1 MNKTED
7 DNRYLVPALQRGL
20 HILRMFRRNRQVI
33 GAPEMAAELGI
44 PRTTVFRLLQTLE
57 HMGFVRRTNGDRD
70 YRLGVGVLSLGFEYL
85 ASQEINEL
93 ARPILERLRDR
104 TGFATHLVAREGR
117 DVVYLL
123 RVPGYSVLNTSIVV
137 GTRLP
142 AHATI
147 MGRVLLSDLSESEL
161 DELFA
166 GQALSAR
173 SPKTPTTLNELKR
186 LLREDRERGYVI
198 SESFYERGINAIAA
212 PVRDSSGR
220 VIAVINLI
228 AREGEAAGD
237 KLHGELLRQVLDAAD
252 EISASL
258 DYRPRVAANG

>member
-1 MNKTED
+1 MSKVDEKNP
-7 DNRYLVPALQRGL
+7 YLVPALQRGL
-20 HILRMFRRNRQVI
+20 QILRMFRRDRQVL
-33 GAPEMAAELGI
+33 GAPEIAAELGI

-57 HMGFVRRTNGDRD
+57 HMGYIRRANGDRD
-70 YRLGVGVLSLGFEYL
+70 YRLGVAVLTLGFEFL

-104 TGFATHLVAREGR
+104 TGFATHLVAREER

-123 RVPGYSVLNTSIVV
+123 RIPGYSVLNTSIVV

-147 MGRVLLSDLSESEL
+147 MGRVLLSDLTDDEL
-161 DELFA
+161 DALYA
-166 GQALSAR
+166 GQTLSAR
-173 SPKTPTTLNELKR
+173 SPQTPTTIEALKA
-186 LLREDRERGYVI
+186 LLREDRKRGYVI

-212 PVRDSSGR
+212 PVRDASGR
-220 VIAVINLI
+220 VVAVINLI
-228 AREGEAAGD
+228 ARDGEAGSD
-237 KLHGELLRQVLDAAD
+237 QLGGELLRHVLDAAE

-258 DYRPRVAANG
+258 DYQPGDGS